1 MMYVTIVK
9 DKLEKNFRVKK
20 IFEITFEFKNE
31 D

>member
-9 DKLEKNFRVKK
+9 DKLEKNFELKK
-20 IFEITFEFKNE
+20 FLKLLLSLKNE